1 MAEQSIEL
9 DLPGEPSELRAET
22 RALVE
27 ESPADGLRLIEEGS
41 FLAEPLWEEWSGDLR
56 EAGMEYERFLGVVRG
71 YAGEARLWVVG
82 ERPWEHCVSGLA
94 GRVVRRLPQPS
105 RNESCL
111 VGSEVRG

>member
-1 MAEQSIEL
+1 MAEHSIEL
-9 DLPGEPSELRAET
+9 NLPGEPSELRAQT

-27 ESPADGLRLIEEGS
+27 ESPVEGTRLVKDGG
-41 FLAEPLWEEWSGDLR
+41 FLADPLWEEWGVALR
-56 EAGMEYERFLGVVRG
+56 EAGADYEWFLGVVRG

-94 GRVVRRLPQPS
+94 GRVARRLPQHS
-105 RNESCL
+105 RNEAHL